1 MDSYGKCR
9 MRLLRSLWVIAL
21 TIVLVSFLGC
31 ASISQD
37 DSVRDK
43 DRAHVLINLDEWLGD
58 TRWDV
63 IHFNHG
69 LHDLKY
75 VDEQGRRIDLK
86 KGRQQI
92 SIDEYRRNLDA
103 PARRLKKTHA
113 KLIFAT
119 TTPCPRGRQGPDS
132 RRL

>member
-43 DRAHVLINLDEWLGD
+43 DRAHVLIIGDSISIGYFEPTRELLGD
-58 TRWDV
+58 VAEVYHNPGNAQHTA
-63 IHFNHG
+63 HG
-69 LHDLKY
+69 PG
-75 VDEQGRRIDLK
+75 Q
-86 KGRQQI
+86 
-92 SIDEYRRNLDA
+92 
-103 PARRLKKTHA
+103 
-113 KLIFAT
+113 
-119 TTPCPRGRQGPDS
+119 PR
-132 RRL
+132 